1 MKYNYYE
8 NFVNKNTK
16 GRYDI
21 TPLFEDPKVFSS
33 LVEDLIKPFKKIKF
47 NKVVG
52 LDALGFIIGSAV
64 AFKLKKGFVP
74 IRKGGKLPGVKGTV
88 LKIAFSDY
96 TKKKKVFEINK
107 DLIKKND
114 KILIVDDWIESGS
127 QMKAAIKLI
136 EKLNGEVVGIS
147 VLRAHKDNKTKE
159 LFDKY
164 NCKAIGVKA

>member
-88 LKIAFSDY
+88 LKIAF
-96 TKKKKVFEINK
+96 
-107 DLIKKND
+107 LI
-114 KILIVDDWIESGS
+114 
-127 QMKAAIKLI
+127 
-136 EKLNGEVVGIS
+136 
-147 VLRAHKDNKTKE
+147 
-159 LFDKY
+159 
-164 NCKAIGVKA
+164 